1 VRSGSKEVCARREV
15 GMPFV
20 RADGG
25 GGPTETEVRALMK
38 VLIGVD
44 PHKVSVAVA
53 AIEEVTGELLERA
66 SFPQDSTG
74 LRRLER
80 WAKRF
85 PQRRWAVENAGGL
98 GRHLAVRLAAA
109 GESVVDVAPKLSARV
124 RVLSTGNARKND
136 GLDALATALAASRN
150 ERLAAV
156 DPEAASEVLRLLS
169 ERREDLVA
177 ERTRALNRLHA
188 LLRDLLPG
196 GVAGTLSADRA
207 ARILGGIRP
216 RGASAR
222 LRRRL
227 ASEVLRDVR
236 TLDRKIADLNG
247 RIEAEVE
254 ASGTA
259 LTEMFGIGPILAARI
274 IGTVGDVAR
283 FPTKAHF
290 ASYAGAAPLEASSGE
305 VVRHRLSLAG
315 NRKLNYALHMVA
327 VWQARS
333 DARGGT
339 YYRKK
344 VAEGK
349 SRKEALRCLKRRVCD
364 AVFRSLLADSRA
376 QSRSAA

>member
-1 VRSGSKEVCARREV
+1 
-15 GMPFV
+15 
-20 RADGG
+20 
-25 GGPTETEVRALMK
+25 MK

-44 PHKVSVAVA
+44 PHKTSLAVAVVDEA
-53 AIEEVTGELLERA
+53 TGELLERA
-66 SFPQDSTG
+66 SFPQDRTG
-74 LRRLER
+74 LRTLER

-85 PQRRWAVENAGGL
+85 PERRWAVENACGL
-98 GRHLAVRLAAA
+98 GRHLAVRLAGS
-109 GESVVDVAPKLSARV
+109 GEFVVDVPPKLSARV

-136 GLDALATALAASRN
+136 GLNALATALAASRN
-150 ERLAAV
+150 DRLAQV

-177 ERTRALNRLHA
+177 ERTRALNRLLG

-196 GVAGTLSADRA
+196 GVTRTLSADRA
-207 ARILGGIRP
+207 ARILRGIRP
-216 RGASAR
+216 QGASAR

-236 TLDRKIADLNG
+236 TLDRKILDLNE

-254 ASGTA
+254 ASGTT
-259 LTEMFGIGPILAARI
+259 LTQIFGVGPILAARI
-274 IGTVGDVAR
+274 IGTVGSVER

-290 ASYAGAAPLEASSGE
+290 ASYSGTAPLETSSGE

-327 VWQARS
+327 TCQARS
-333 DARGGT
+333 DDQGGA

-344 VAEGK
+344 IAEGK

-364 AVFRSLLADSRA
+364 AVFRSLSADSRA
-376 QSRSAA
+376 HSQRAA